1 MALNFFVSI
10 IRRIFQDYFDK
21 EFILDIKKN
30 KKKIQLED
38 KINSTYLINIINK
51 LKTLYKYILQKKIE
65 KRIL

>member
-1 MALNFFVSI
+1 MVLNFFDSL
-10 IRRIFQDYFDK
+10 IRIIFQDYFDK
-21 EFILDIKKN
+21 EFILGVKKN

-38 KINSTYLINIINK
+38 KINSTYLIDIINK

>member
-1 MALNFFVSI
+1 MNFDSL
-10 IRRIFQDYFDK
+10 IRIIFQDYFDK
-21 EFILDIKKN
+21 EFILGVKKN

-38 KINSTYLINIINK
+38 KINSTYLIDIINK